1 MDAYVLDNNLNIS
14 VTNYEAFKNLLE
26 KAEQEATQL
35 SKTLQELKTF
45 SIEFR
50 LDVTSAQ

>member
-1 MDAYVLDNNLNIS
+1 MDAYILDNNLNIS
-14 VTNYEAFKNLLE
+14 VTNYEAFQKLLE

-35 SKTLQELKTF
+35 SKTLHELRAF

-50 LDVTSAQ
+50 FDVTSSQ